1 MTDTLEIIYTFAI
14 ILSYLLGSIPSA
26 ILVARI
32 MRLPDPR
39 QIGSGNPGATNVLRT
54 GNKKAAAITLVSD
67 LLKGLIPLL
76 IARLLGFDLII
87 ICLMGM
93 AAVIGH
99 MYPVFLNFKGGK
111 GVATTLGVLFG
122 ISWPLAVLWI
132 VMWLSTARL
141 SGYSSLAAIVA
152 MTSLPVVTWLL
163 NFQQAILVFCIAI
176 CALVLWRHRSNI
188 NNLLSGKES
197 KIKLFNKT

>member
-54 GNKKAAAITLVSD
+54 GNKKAAAITLISD

-76 IARLLGFDLII
+76 IARWLGFDLII

-99 MYPVFLNFKGGK
+99 MFPVFLSFKGGK

-152 MTSLPVVTWLL
+152 MTSLPVVTWLF